1 MSLTK
6 KYLKSKPV
14 CKVTFKL
21 TPEQIE
27 GAKKVALVGEFNN
40 WDASQTPMRK
50 LKDGSFT
57 KTVELSVGEDYE
69 FRYLLDGEKWIND
82 EGADKYVPTGVSYE
96 ENCAV
101 SV

>member
-1 MSLTK
+1 MGLTK

-27 GAKKVALVGEFNN
+27 GAAKVALVGEFNN
-40 WDASQTPMRK
+40 WDANETPMRK

-57 KTVELSVGEDYE
+57 RTLDLNVGQDYE
-69 FRYLLDGEKWIND
+69 FRYLVDGSKWVND
-82 EGADKYVPTGVSYE
+82 EDADKYVPTGVSFE

-101 SV
+101 TV